1 MTRFPLSI
9 RSRFRLLTR
18 SRCVALVGP
27 ENTVFDTVS
36 WPSSLLFVLGLK
48 KARSRVL
55 YAAPRSEQAAGYFKR
70 HREVSKQPYTL
81 SHLLLYGTVRSA
93 SKQPATLNGTEK
105 QASNRLLYAA
115 KGSKQAEGYSTLLGF
130 NSMCS

>member
-27 ENTVFDTVS
+27 QNTVFDTVS

-70 HREVSKQPYTL
+70 HREVSKQPYT
-81 SHLLLYGTVRSA
+81 RSRSPSTLRCCEKRKQATGYFKRYREA
-93 SKQPATLNGTEK
+93 SKQTATLRCLDLTLCAHRNKEE
-105 QASNRLLYAA
+105 QLYV
-115 KGSKQAEGYSTLLGF
+115 
-130 NSMCS
+130 